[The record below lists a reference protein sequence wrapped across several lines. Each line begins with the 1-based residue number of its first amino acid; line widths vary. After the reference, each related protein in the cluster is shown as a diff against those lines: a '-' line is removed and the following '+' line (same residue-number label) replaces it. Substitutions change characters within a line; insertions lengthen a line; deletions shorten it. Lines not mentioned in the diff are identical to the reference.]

1 MKTIGIIAEYNPF
14 HNGHAYQIEEIRK
27 KTHADFVVAAMSG
40 DFVQRGAPAIIDK
53 YARTKMALS
62 HGADL
67 VIELP
72 TLWATASAEHFA
84 MAGVTLFDKMGC
96 IDGIC
101 FGAETDDLA
110 MLTSLADI
118 LAHEPADYQ
127 KALTSYLK
135 EGMAFPSARAR
146 ALLTYLTMHPQT
158 LNTNSAVDA
167 YTKAFSLSEISS
179 ILDAPNNILALEY
192 LKAINRRH
200 SHMTPYAIRRKGAG
214 YHDTDLTMPN
224 ASATAIRKALS
235 APIPHPAMQE
245 LCTADTQHSVAGKN
259 LALLRDTMPDTS
271 FDILAS
277 YLEEYTAIEA
287 DDFSSILG
295 YLLLSRSKEGFSD
308 IADCNA
314 DISNRLTKSLYSF
327 RSFSQF
333 CEWNKSKDITY
344 TRMSRILTH
353 LLLGHT
359 QDNYNATK
367 QLDYIPYL
375 RILGFRKN
383 SSGLLKELKQ
393 TATVPV
399 IAKLADARSQLT
411 PEAFSLLEKD
421 IFSADLYEQ
430 IMHQKTSN
438 TLPTSQVSLMLHKK
452 TTPRSEYTREIVR
465 I

>member
-27 KTHADFVVAAMSG
+27 RTHADFVVAAMSG

-62 HGADL
+62 CGVDL

-84 MAGVTLFDKMGC
+84 MAGVTLFEKMGC

-110 MLTSLADI
+110 QLTSLADI

-127 KALTSYLK
+127 KALASYLK
-135 EGMAFPSARAR
+135 KGMAFPAARAK
-146 ALLTYLTMHPQT
+146 ALAPVT
-158 LNTNSAVDA
+158 D
-167 YTKAFSLSEISS
+167 FSLSEISS
-179 ILDAPNNILALEY
+179 LLNAPNNILALEY

-200 SHMTPYAIRRKGAG
+200 LRLTPYIIRREGAG
-214 YHDTDLTMPN
+214 YHDADLTMPN

-235 APIPHPAMQE
+235 APTMHSAMQT
-245 LCTADTQHSVAGKN
+245 LSAADTQESAATKN
-259 LALLRDTMPDTS
+259 LALLRDTMPDDA
-271 FDILAS
+271 FAILAS
-277 YLEEYTAIEA
+277 YLEEYASVEV

-295 YLLLSRSKEGFSD
+295 YLLLSRSREGFSN

-314 DISNRLTKSLYSF
+314 DISNRLIKNLYSF
-327 RSFSQF
+327 DSFLEF
-333 CEWNKSKDITY
+333 CERNKSRDITY

-359 QDNYNATK
+359 QADYNATK

-375 RILGFRKN
+375 RILGFRKA
-383 SSGLLKELKQ
+383 SSGLLKELKH

-399 IAKLADARSQLT
+399 IAKLAGARSQLT

-421 IFSADLYEQ
+421 IFAADLYEQ
-430 IMHQKTSN
+430 IMQQKANGKLFTSYASAL
-438 TLPTSQVSLMLHKK
+438 THKK